1 MLFFLRVLRFLPLL
15 LFLLMVLKI
24 LSGVLRQAGSGRFHQ
39 GSGGGKNQRREHAG
53 TSGKPS
59 EPYEILGCKRSDS
72 NDVIR
77 KRYRELVAKYH
88 PDKFIGQNL
97 DKEFIELASRKFQ
110 RIQEAYERIR
120 RERNMH

>member
-15 LFLLMVLKI
+15 LFLLMGLKI
-24 LSGVLRQAGSGRFHQ
+24 LSGVLKQARNGRFHQ
-39 GSGGGKNQRREHAG
+39 GSARGNQRREEHAG
-53 TSGKPS
+53 TSREPS
-59 EPYEILGCKRSDS
+59 DPYEILGCKRSDS
-72 NDVIR
+72 DDVIR
-77 KRYRELVAKYH
+77 KHYRELVAKYH

>member
-15 LFLLMVLKI
+15 LFLLMGLKI
-24 LSGVLRQAGSGRFHQ
+24 LSGVLKQARNGRSHQ
-39 GSGGGKNQRREHAG
+39 GSARGNQRREEHAG
-53 TSGKPS
+53 TSREPS
-59 EPYEILGCKRSDS
+59 DPYEILGCKRSDS
-72 NDVIR
+72 DDVIR
-77 KRYRELVAKYH
+77 KHYRELVAKYH

-110 RIQEAYERIR
+110 RIQEAYEKIR

>member
-24 LSGVLRQAGSGRFHQ
+24 LSGIFRQARSRRSREGA
-39 GSGGGKNQRREHAG
+39 GGGGGYRQEYAGASREPAD
-53 TSGKPS
+53 
-59 EPYEILGCKRSDS
+59 PYEILGCRRSDS
-72 NDVIR
+72 DEVVR
-77 KRYRELVAKYH
+77 KHYRELVAKYH

-110 RIQEAYERIR
+110 RIQEAYEKIR
-120 RERNMH
+120 RERKMH

>member
-1 MLFFLRVLRFLPLL
+1 
-15 LFLLMVLKI
+15 
-24 LSGVLRQAGSGRFHQ
+24 
-39 GSGGGKNQRREHAG
+39 
-53 TSGKPS
+53 
-59 EPYEILGCKRSDS
+59 
-72 NDVIR
+72 VIR

-97 DKEFIELASRKFQ
+97 DKEFVELASRKFQ